1 MFITDQKRRYHHLFG
16 VTVLPSLP
24 TSRAP
29 ISFQT
34 ENPRSEVPFPI
45 GSMVSCPLAMNRWA
59 ELQPH
64 LRQMLG
70 DEEYETWIL
79 PLRPVTDTGRV
90 VTLSCENSIVLDWIR
105 DHLLNDLEAVG
116 RSRFGREFQIR
127 ITPQSD
133 VAPPA
138 TASSPPPPEAVPTL
152 PLTSQFTFERFV
164 VGPSNQFAHAAAIAV
179 ADRPGT
185 TYNPLFI
192 YGGSGLGKT
201 HLLHAIAH
209 RTFEHRPDAR
219 IFYMTTEQFTNQFI
233 SSLQTKTLDSFRET
247 MRAVDIL
254 LLDDIQFITGKEQTQ
269 QEFFHTFNTL
279 QSSGR
284 QVVFTSDSRPS
295 DIKGLE
301 ERLRTR
307 FMQGLLTD
315 IQPPDL
321 ETRCAILKEK
331 ARAQGWEIS
340 EEVVLFIA
348 RQVQNNVRELEGC
361 LNRAIAF
368 SQLRNIP
375 LTTDAVRQA
384 LFDIL
389 PGQRETTPADIIR
402 FVAQHYGIR
411 VSDIKGRNN
420 RRSIALPR
428 QVSMYLV
435 RELLGLSFPE
445 IGRLFSKH
453 HSTAMYAV
461 ENITK
466 MRRSNPDFDATL
478 TSFTDHFQTT

>member
-1 MFITDQKRRYHHLFG
+1 MNKW
-16 VTVLPSLP
+16 
-24 TSRAP
+24 
-29 ISFQT
+29 
-34 ENPRSEVPFPI
+34 
-45 GSMVSCPLAMNRWA
+45 LA
-59 ELQPH
+59 LQPH

-70 DEEYETWIL
+70 DEDYETWVP
-79 PLRPVTDTGRV
+79 PLQVHEETKDLLVLT
-90 VTLSCENSIVLDWIR
+90 SENPIVLDWIR
-105 DHLLNDLEAVG
+105 DHLINDLEAVA
-116 RSRFGREFQIR
+116 RSHFGRQFQVRLGSARPSSTSNQKDSARR
-127 ITPQSD
+127 I
-133 VAPPA
+133 
-138 TASSPPPPEAVPTL
+138 PTL
-152 PLTSQFTFERFV
+152 PLTPHFTFDRFV
-164 VGPSNQFAHAAAIAV
+164 IGPSNQFACAAAEAV
-179 ADRPGT
+179 ADRPGE

-201 HLLHAIAH
+201 HLLHAVAH
-209 RTFEHRPDAR
+209 RAVEKKPGLRVV
-219 IFYMTTEQFTNQFI
+219 YLTTEQFVNEFI
-233 SSLQTKTLDSFRET
+233 SCLQTKDLDLFRQT
-247 MRAVDIL
+247 FRDVDIL
-254 LLDDIQFITGKEQTQ
+254 LVDDIQFIGGKEATQ

-284 QVVFTSDSRPS
+284 QVVFTSDCRPA

-331 ARAQGWEIS
+331 GRAQGWDLPED
-340 EEVVLFIA
+340 VVLFIA

-361 LNRAIAF
+361 LNRTIAF
-368 SQLRNIP
+368 SQLRNAP
-375 LTTDAVRQA
+375 LTTDVVRQA

-389 PGQRETTPADIIR
+389 PEEQETTPNHIIR

-428 QVSMYLV
+428 QVSMFLI
-435 RELLGLSFPE
+435 RDLLDLSYPE

-461 ENITK
+461 ETIGK

-478 TSFTDHFQTT
+478 TSFTDHFHRP